1 MLAAPDKLQSGVWA
15 GLGLGCFKC
24 ATITKNINK
33 QQQWQ
38 QQQHGKIIHANERQL
53 RHLLRGIFISR
64 IRRVCPGDVWQAISA
79 QIQARSECWQAG
91 AGGGEG
97 VKLTALTYEVVNLK
111 KEKCES

>member
-1 MLAAPDKLQSGVWA
+1 MLAAPDKLQSERAQWGNGVCT
-15 GLGLGCFKC
+15 GLGCFKC

-33 QQQWQ
+33 QQQ

-79 QIQARSECWQAG
+79 QIQARSESRQG
-91 AGGGEG
+91 AGGGG

-111 KEKCES
+111 KKV

>member
-1 MLAAPDKLQSGVWA
+1 MLAAPDKLQSGRAQWGSGMWA

-33 QQQWQ
+33 QQ

-79 QIQARSECWQAG
+79 QIQARSESWQG
-91 AGGGEG
+91 AGGVG

-111 KEKCES
+111 KKV